1 MRHTSFDLRSALRAQ
16 AGPSA
21 VAMIAALITAGTA
34 SAGVVSFASDTDF
47 IAYQSGGGFTKQFG
61 GNVRWGSGT
70 TSGDWEYAVVDGND
84 IPIGAVG
91 QAPWGGSNAHDVTF
105 TYDAGASSATL
116 DLSGIGSVART
127 VVGAPTSVFARIRD
141 SVTVFSTL
149 SLIEIDL
156 AFNGV
161 GVDYSLNL
169 LTGDANAEYWGVED
183 PNLQYGFTITSD
195 ASLDGPRTSGSD
207 PMYQFKVG
215 IPSPATLGLFGFAGL
230 AASRRRR

>member
-1 MRHTSFDLRSALRAQ
+1 MRHSSFDLRSVLRAP
-16 AGPSA
+16 AGASA
-21 VAMIAALITAGTA
+21 VAMMAIALGAGTA
-34 SAGVVSFASDTDF
+34 SAGVVTFASDTDF

-61 GNVRWGSGT
+61 GNVRWGNGLNN
-70 TSGDWEYAVVDGND
+70 GDWEYAVVDGGD

-91 QAPWGGSNAHDVTF
+91 QAPWGGSNAHDVAFTF
-105 TYDAGASSATL
+105 DAGASSATL
-116 DLSGIGSVART
+116 DLGGIGSVARS
-127 VVGAPTSVFARIRD
+127 VVGAPTSVFARIKD

-156 AFNGV
+156 AYNGV

-169 LTGDANAEYWGVED
+169 LTGDADAEYWGVED

-195 ASLDGPRTSGSD
+195 ASLDGPRTAGSD

-215 IPSPATLGLFGFAGL
+215 IPSPATLGLFGLGGL